1 MIIRIRGSFEIESYY
16 ALDGSICPV
25 ETCQKKGDTVV
36 TLTIYGED
44 SLLWKLIP
52 VKAETTASLHRK
64 KEKPSGSFAIK
75 TGINHGTYGLVAA
88 APPRNSDTCRKKNLL
103 TIYEPESY
111 LLEEP
116 NVLLLDKCSWRLDGA
131 EWQPEQEILRLE
143 NQECS
148 GKSCG
153 GTAV

>member
-64 KEKPSGSFAIK
+64 KRK
-75 TGINHGTYGLVAA
+75 TF
-88 APPRNSDTCRKKNLL
+88 RKLCYKNG
-103 TIYEPESY
+103 Y
-111 LLEEP
+111 
-116 NVLLLDKCSWRLDGA
+116 
-131 EWQPEQEILRLE
+131 
-143 NQECS
+143 
-148 GKSCG
+148 
-153 GTAV
+153 